1 MTGNLTFLL
10 CYLNVLCLLFK
21 SADNILNSVFQFY
34 FIEFFDLDKDIKAII
49 VEILLRILLNYANGE
64 FNLILVFREIYDH
77 FVLLT
82 FYFENLS

>member
-1 MTGNLTFLL
+1 MSIVCCLNLQTIDIQNL
-10 CYLNVLCLLFK
+10 
-21 SADNILNSVFQFY
+21 VFQFY

-64 FNLILVFREIYDH
+64 FNLILVFREIYDQ

>member
-1 MTGNLTFLL
+1 MSFVCRLNLQTISRISF
-10 CYLNVLCLLFK
+10 
-21 SADNILNSVFQFY
+21 SVFL

-64 FNLILVFREIYDH
+64 FNLILVFREIYDQ

>member
-1 MTGNLTFLL
+1 MSFVCCLNLQTISRISF
-10 CYLNVLCLLFK
+10 
-21 SADNILNSVFQFY
+21 SVFL

-64 FNLILVFREIYDH
+64 FNLILVFREIYDQ